1 MKFELKPF
9 SRKMCESAQG
19 VSSEEL
25 LNISGAKLGM
35 QPGERSYDA
44 GKKVVGRKCHLLV
57 DTLGLSPTICGNPV
71 NLRLNFAPFAFPQ
84 PCSIAGM
91 NSPGTT
97 TLFLDIGGVLLTNGW
112 DTALHKQTA
121 EHFQVDYAEM
131 DHRHR
136 VTYDAYEEGKMSL
149 ETYLRQIIFFEP
161 RSFTAA
167 DVQNYILEQAKPY
180 QDTIDLVH
188 RLKVVYGLKIAVV
201 SNEGREI
208 AEDRIARFHLK
219 DFVDF
224 FIVSAFVHF
233 RKPDLDIYR
242 MALDVAHVQP
252 QQVAY
257 IEDRPLLC
265 EVAAELGIH
274 SVLNRS
280 SAETR
285 EILAGLGLAL

>member
-1 MKFELKPF
+1 MNP
-9 SRKMCESAQG
+9 
-19 VSSEEL
+19 
-25 LNISGAKLGM
+25 SG
-35 QPGERSYDA
+35 
-44 GKKVVGRKCHLLV
+44 
-57 DTLGLSPTICGNPV
+57 I
-71 NLRLNFAPFAFPQ
+71 
-84 PCSIAGM
+84 
-91 NSPGTT
+91 T

-112 DTALHKQTA
+112 DTALRKQTA
-121 EHFQVDYAEM
+121 EHFNVDYSEL

-136 VTYDAYEEGKMSL
+136 VTYDTYEEGKMSL

-167 DVQNYILEQAKPY
+167 DVQAYILEQAEPY
-180 QDTIDLVH
+180 QDTIDLVQ
-188 RLKVVYGLKIAVV
+188 RLKAVYGLKIAVV

-242 MALDVAHVQP
+242 LALDVAHVQP
-252 QQVAY
+252 EQVAY

-280 SAETR
+280 AAETR
-285 EILAGLGLAL
+285 EILARLGLAL

>member
-1 MKFELKPF
+1 
-9 SRKMCESAQG
+9 
-19 VSSEEL
+19 
-25 LNISGAKLGM
+25 
-35 QPGERSYDA
+35 
-44 GKKVVGRKCHLLV
+44 
-57 DTLGLSPTICGNPV
+57 
-71 NLRLNFAPFAFPQ
+71 
-84 PCSIAGM
+84 M
-91 NSPGTT
+91 NSSGIT

-112 DTALHKQTA
+112 DTALRRQTA
-121 EHFQVDYAEM
+121 EHFNVDYTEL

-136 VTYDAYEEGKMSL
+136 VTYDTYEEGKMSL

-161 RSFTAA
+161 RSYTAA
-167 DVQNYILEQAKPY
+167 DVQNYILEQAEPY
-180 QDTIDLVH
+180 QDTIDLVQ
-188 RLKVVYGLKIAVV
+188 RLKAVYGLKIAVV

-242 MALDVAHVQP
+242 LALDVAHVQP
-252 QQVAY
+252 EQVAY

-274 SVLNRS
+274 SVLNRNA
-280 SAETR
+280 AETR

>member
-1 MKFELKPF
+1 
-9 SRKMCESAQG
+9 
-19 VSSEEL
+19 
-25 LNISGAKLGM
+25 
-35 QPGERSYDA
+35 
-44 GKKVVGRKCHLLV
+44 
-57 DTLGLSPTICGNPV
+57 
-71 NLRLNFAPFAFPQ
+71 
-84 PCSIAGM
+84 M
-91 NSPGTT
+91 NSSGIT

-112 DTALHKQTA
+112 DTALRKQTA
-121 EHFQVDYAEM
+121 EHFNVDYTEL

-136 VTYDAYEEGKMSL
+136 VTYDTYEEGKMSL

-161 RSFTAA
+161 RNFIAA
-167 DVQNYILEQAKPY
+167 DVKNYILEQAKPY
-180 QDTIDLVH
+180 QDTINLVH
-188 RLKVVYGLKIAVV
+188 RLKSVYGLKIAVV

-242 MALDVAHVQP
+242 LALDVAHVEP
-252 QQVAY
+252 QEVAY

>member
-1 MKFELKPF
+1 M
-9 SRKMCESAQG
+9 
-19 VSSEEL
+19 
-25 LNISGAKLGM
+25 NTSG
-35 QPGERSYDA
+35 
-44 GKKVVGRKCHLLV
+44 
-57 DTLGLSPTICGNPV
+57 I
-71 NLRLNFAPFAFPQ
+71 
-84 PCSIAGM
+84 
-91 NSPGTT
+91 T

-112 DTALHKQTA
+112 DTALRKQTA
-121 EHFQVDYAEM
+121 EHFQVDYAEL

-136 VTYDAYEEGKMSL
+136 VTYDTYEEGKMSL

-161 RSFTAA
+161 RSFTAM
-167 DVQNYILEQAKPY
+167 DVKNYILEQAKPY
-180 QDTIDLVH
+180 QDTIDLVQ
-188 RLKVVYGLKIAVV
+188 RLKAVYGLKIAVV

-242 MALDVAHVQP
+242 LALDVAHVPP
-252 QQVAY
+252 QKVAY

-285 EILAGLGLAL
+285 QILAGLGLAL

>member
-1 MKFELKPF
+1 M
-9 SRKMCESAQG
+9 
-19 VSSEEL
+19 SSS
-25 LNISGAKLGM
+25 NI
-35 QPGERSYDA
+35 
-44 GKKVVGRKCHLLV
+44 
-57 DTLGLSPTICGNPV
+57 
-71 NLRLNFAPFAFPQ
+71 
-84 PCSIAGM
+84 
-91 NSPGTT
+91 T

-112 DTALHKQTA
+112 DTALRKQTA
-121 EHFQVDYAEM
+121 EHFKVDYAEL

-136 VTYDAYEEGKMSL
+136 VSYDIYEEGKMSL
-149 ETYLRQIIFFEP
+149 ETYLRQIIFYEP
-161 RSFTAA
+161 RDFTTA
-167 DVQNYILEQAKPY
+167 DVKNYILEQAKPF

-208 AEDRIARFHLK
+208 AQDRIARFHLK

-242 MALDVAHVQP
+242 LALDVAHVPP
-252 QQVAY
+252 QNVAY

-265 EVAAELGIH
+265 EVAAELGIN
-274 SVLNRS
+274 SVLNRNA
-280 SAETR
+280 AETR

>member
-1 MKFELKPF
+1 MN
-9 SRKMCESAQG
+9 A
-19 VSSEEL
+19 
-25 LNISGAKLGM
+25 SG
-35 QPGERSYDA
+35 
-44 GKKVVGRKCHLLV
+44 
-57 DTLGLSPTICGNPV
+57 I
-71 NLRLNFAPFAFPQ
+71 
-84 PCSIAGM
+84 
-91 NSPGTT
+91 T

-112 DTALHKQTA
+112 DTALRKQTA
-121 EHFQVDYAEM
+121 EHFNVDYTEL

-136 VTYDAYEEGKMSL
+136 VTYDTYEEGKMSL

-161 RSFTAA
+161 RSFTTA
-167 DVQNYILEQAKPY
+167 DVQSYILEQAEPY
-180 QDTIDLVH
+180 QDTIDLVQ
-188 RLKVVYGLKIAVV
+188 RLKAVYGLKIAVV

-208 AEDRIARFHLK
+208 AEDRIARFQLK

-242 MALDVAHVQP
+242 LALDVAHVQP

-280 SAETR
+280 AAETR
-285 EILAGLGLAL
+285 EILARLGLAL

>member
-1 MKFELKPF
+1 M
-9 SRKMCESAQG
+9 
-19 VSSEEL
+19 SSS
-25 LNISGAKLGM
+25 NI
-35 QPGERSYDA
+35 
-44 GKKVVGRKCHLLV
+44 
-57 DTLGLSPTICGNPV
+57 
-71 NLRLNFAPFAFPQ
+71 
-84 PCSIAGM
+84 
-91 NSPGTT
+91 T

-112 DTALHKQTA
+112 DTALRKQTA
-121 EHFQVDYAEM
+121 EHFHVNYAEL

-136 VTYDAYEEGKMSL
+136 VSYDIYEEGKMSL
-149 ETYLRQIIFFEP
+149 ETYLRQIIFYEP
-161 RSFTAA
+161 RDFTTA
-167 DVQNYILEQAKPY
+167 DVTNYILEQAKPF

-208 AEDRIARFHLK
+208 AQDRIARFHLK

-242 MALDVAHVQP
+242 LALDVAHVPP
-252 QQVAY
+252 QNVAY

-265 EVAAELGIH
+265 EVAAELGIN
-274 SVLNRS
+274 SVLNRNA
-280 SAETR
+280 AETR

>member
-1 MKFELKPF
+1 MN
-9 SRKMCESAQG
+9 A
-19 VSSEEL
+19 
-25 LNISGAKLGM
+25 SG
-35 QPGERSYDA
+35 
-44 GKKVVGRKCHLLV
+44 
-57 DTLGLSPTICGNPV
+57 I
-71 NLRLNFAPFAFPQ
+71 
-84 PCSIAGM
+84 
-91 NSPGTT
+91 T

-112 DTALHKQTA
+112 DTALRRQTA
-121 EHFQVDYAEM
+121 EHFHVDYTEL

-136 VTYDAYEEGKMSL
+136 VTYDTYEEGKMSL

-161 RSFTAA
+161 RSFTTA
-167 DVQNYILEQAKPY
+167 DVQNYILEQAEPY
-180 QDTIDLVH
+180 QDTIDLVQ
-188 RLKVVYGLKIAVV
+188 RLKAVYGLKIAVV

-242 MALDVAHVQP
+242 LALDVAHVQP

-265 EVAAELGIH
+265 EVATELGIH

-280 SAETR
+280 SAESR